1 MTLAQQA
8 SSPTIKA
15 PTPLLTFV
23 PLSSNLTPWWWLIVW
38 TKKATYHV
46 IKQRMLQP
54 SSHHIRATTPF
65 HPTPTLPLHG
75 TPRKDSGW
83 EDPGYWPQIGEMYIK
98 GMLSMSPDFTSPH
111 SQKSTKFLNLTYLV
125 FLNEQQS
132 FDDPATWSSLQV
144 SQAVSS
150 FVQFTCSVVSDSLQS
165 RGLQHARFPCPSPTS
180 RACSNSYPIS
190 SSVIPFSSC
199 LQSFPAS
206 GSFLNSQL
214 FASGGQSI
222 GASAST
228 SVLSMNIQH

>member
-1 MTLAQQA
+1 
-8 SSPTIKA
+8 
-15 PTPLLTFV
+15 
-23 PLSSNLTPWWWLIVW
+23 
-38 TKKATYHV
+38 
-46 IKQRMLQP
+46 
-54 SSHHIRATTPF
+54 
-65 HPTPTLPLHG
+65 
-75 TPRKDSGW
+75 
-83 EDPGYWPQIGEMYIK
+83 
-98 GMLSMSPDFTSPH
+98 MSPDFTSPH

-206 GSFLNSQL
+206 GSFLNSQV